1 MELDVEDFKNR
12 YQLTPKQ
19 LRQTKMTAED
29 IEIAQNV
36 LLTIEDLFLENIADW
51 SLEES
56 FFLYDEKEDLIYRF
70 FNFSKGMT
78 KCFLV
83 INSEP
88 QIELIS
94 NDLDNHLLL
103 HISNILV
110 DFVIAYI
117 RSWNSTP
124 KLKTVDTITFNFQ
137 FPANNN
143 IENWSFIYIGFQ
155 FFFHI
160 KRPSQGSLERV
171 YWCKHNILLLW
182 PILDLQR
189 HQ

>member
-103 HISNILV
+103 HISNILL
-110 DFVIAYI
+110 DFVITFI
-117 RSWNSTP
+117 RS
-124 KLKTVDTITFNFQ
+124 
-137 FPANNN
+137 
-143 IENWSFIYIGFQ
+143 
-155 FFFHI
+155 
-160 KRPSQGSLERV
+160 
-171 YWCKHNILLLW
+171 
-182 PILDLQR
+182 
-189 HQ
+189 

>member
-29 IEIAQNV
+29 IEIAQNI
-36 LLTIEDLFLENIADW
+36 LLAIEDTFLENIADW

-70 FNFSKGMT
+70 FQFSKGLS
-78 KCFLV
+78 KCYLV

-94 NDLDNHLLL
+94 NQFDNKLLL
-103 HISNILV
+103 HISNIV
-110 DFVIAYI
+110 IDFVISCV
-117 RSWNSTP
+117 RS
-124 KLKTVDTITFNFQ
+124 
-137 FPANNN
+137 
-143 IENWSFIYIGFQ
+143 
-155 FFFHI
+155 
-160 KRPSQGSLERV
+160 
-171 YWCKHNILLLW
+171 
-182 PILDLQR
+182 
-189 HQ
+189 

>member
-1 MELDVEDFKNR
+1 MDLDVEDFKNR

-78 KCFLV
+78 KNFLV
-83 INSEP
+83 LNSEP

-94 NDLDNHLLL
+94 NELDNKLLL

-110 DFVIAYI
+110 DFVIACI
-117 RSWNSTP
+117 HS
-124 KLKTVDTITFNFQ
+124 
-137 FPANNN
+137 
-143 IENWSFIYIGFQ
+143 
-155 FFFHI
+155 
-160 KRPSQGSLERV
+160 
-171 YWCKHNILLLW
+171 
-182 PILDLQR
+182 
-189 HQ
+189 

>member
-1 MELDVEDFKNR
+1 MELDVEKFKNK
-12 YQLTPKQ
+12 YQLTPEQ
-19 LRQTKMTAED
+19 LKKTKMTAED
-29 IEIAQNV
+29 IEIAQNI
-36 LLTIEDLFLENIADW
+36 LLAIEDMFLENIADW

-117 RSWNSTP
+117 RS
-124 KLKTVDTITFNFQ
+124 
-137 FPANNN
+137 
-143 IENWSFIYIGFQ
+143 
-155 FFFHI
+155 
-160 KRPSQGSLERV
+160 
-171 YWCKHNILLLW
+171 
-182 PILDLQR
+182 
-189 HQ
+189 

>member
-78 KCFLV
+78 KNYLV

-94 NDLDNHLLL
+94 NEMDNQLLL
-103 HISNILV
+103 HISNILI
-110 DFVIAYI
+110 DFVIACV
-117 RSWNSTP
+117 RS
-124 KLKTVDTITFNFQ
+124 
-137 FPANNN
+137 
-143 IENWSFIYIGFQ
+143 
-155 FFFHI
+155 
-160 KRPSQGSLERV
+160 
-171 YWCKHNILLLW
+171 
-182 PILDLQR
+182 
-189 HQ
+189 

>member
-29 IEIAQNV
+29 IEDAQNI
-36 LLTIEDLFLENIADW
+36 LLSIEDLILENIADW

-78 KCFLV
+78 KNYLV

-94 NDLDNHLLL
+94 NQFDNKLLL
-103 HISNILV
+103 HISNIV
-110 DFVIAYI
+110 IDFVISCV
-117 RSWNSTP
+117 RS
-124 KLKTVDTITFNFQ
+124 
-137 FPANNN
+137 
-143 IENWSFIYIGFQ
+143 
-155 FFFHI
+155 
-160 KRPSQGSLERV
+160 
-171 YWCKHNILLLW
+171 
-182 PILDLQR
+182 
-189 HQ
+189 

>member
-29 IEIAQNV
+29 IEIAQNI
-36 LLTIEDLFLENIADW
+36 LLAIEDMFIENIADW

-56 FFLYDEKEDLIYRF
+56 FFLYDDEEDLIYRF
-70 FNFSKGMT
+70 FNFSKGMLN
-78 KCFLV
+78 CYLV

-94 NDLDNHLLL
+94 NEFDNQLLL

-110 DFVIAYI
+110 DFVIAFI
-117 RSWNSTP
+117 RS
-124 KLKTVDTITFNFQ
+124 
-137 FPANNN
+137 
-143 IENWSFIYIGFQ
+143 
-155 FFFHI
+155 
-160 KRPSQGSLERV
+160 
-171 YWCKHNILLLW
+171 
-182 PILDLQR
+182 
-189 HQ
+189 

>member
-1 MELDVEDFKNR
+1 MDLDVEDFKNR

-78 KCFLV
+78 KNFLV

-94 NDLDNHLLL
+94 NELDNKLLL

-110 DFVIAYI
+110 DFVIACV
-117 RSWNSTP
+117 RS
-124 KLKTVDTITFNFQ
+124 
-137 FPANNN
+137 
-143 IENWSFIYIGFQ
+143 
-155 FFFHI
+155 
-160 KRPSQGSLERV
+160 
-171 YWCKHNILLLW
+171 
-182 PILDLQR
+182 
-189 HQ
+189 